1 MMDSQ
6 TVKPDSPIHKGHQY
20 AFGDM
25 LTAQER
31 QYLVDNSMIRKFEKG
46 QVLCRQNRIEDVL
59 YIILMGE
66 VEIVEEVNEERRMT
80 LGKLQTG
87 DLVGEIAALF
97 TVPRIAS
104 VYATRNT
111 TVLEIPASAFS
122 GLLRK
127 TPLLSKMVYQKL
139 YERSLETALRC
150 AGKSQLTDSD
160 HPISDISRALSCW
173 QTEHLN

>member
-1 MMDSQ
+1 MIDSQ
-6 TVKPDSPIHKGHQY
+6 SIKPDAQMLNGQQY

-25 LTAQER
+25 LTTQER
-31 QYLVDNSMIRKFEKG
+31 EYLVDNSMIRKFEKG
-46 QVLCRQNRIEDVL
+46 EVLCRQNRIEDVL
-59 YIILMGE
+59 YVILMGE
-66 VEIVEEVNEERRMT
+66 VEIVEEVNEERRMV
-80 LGKLQTG
+80 LGKLHTG

-104 VYATRNT
+104 VYATKPT
-111 TVLEIPASAFS
+111 IALEIPASAFS

-150 AGKSQLTDSD
+150 AGKSQQEDSG
-160 HPISDISRALSCW
+160 HPISDITRALSCW
-173 QTEHLN
+173 QKDHLN

>member
-66 VEIVEEVNEERRMT
+66 VEIVEE
-80 LGKLQTG
+80 
-87 DLVGEIAALF
+87 VGEIAALF